1 MKVNY
6 TVHTQD
12 FFGDIKEFQICWKVD
27 ILNRTFV
34 VGVDLS
40 NPNEVSLFEVIFERR
55 YDTYAYTLIN
65 TYFWNVYK
73 KHNFSIEEKV
83 QKDIKGYFVK
93 EFWRARLNKKIK
105 TF

>member
-1 MKVNY
+1 MKINY

-12 FFGDIKEFQICWKVD
+12 FFGKVTEFQICWKVN

-40 NPNEVSLFEVIFERR
+40 NPNEVSLFEVIFERK
-55 YDTYAYTLIN
+55 YDVYAYTIIN
-65 TYFWNVYK
+65 TYFWDVYQK
-73 KHNFSIEEKV
+73 NNFSIEEKI
-83 QKDIKGYFVK
+83 QKDIKGFFIK
-93 EFWRARLNKKIK
+93 DFWRRRLNKK